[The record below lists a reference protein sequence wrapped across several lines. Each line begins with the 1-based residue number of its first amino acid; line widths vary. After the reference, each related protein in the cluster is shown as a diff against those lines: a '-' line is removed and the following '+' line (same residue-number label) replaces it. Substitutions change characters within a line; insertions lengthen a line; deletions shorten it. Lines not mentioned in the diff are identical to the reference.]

1 MPSDGEGAMTGTD
14 DIEHRIR
21 GFIDRFTPEIAARAH
36 ACRAAIRTRLPT
48 AFELVYDNYQALAL
62 AFASSERQKD
72 CVLSIAVYAK
82 VVRLFFYYGVSLPD
96 PDGRLSG
103 EGNQVRSLVLAGPE
117 TLAEPAVEALIAAA
131 LLQGERPMPDH
142 GAGMSIIKSVSAN
155 QRPRR
160 PAGA

>member
-1 MPSDGEGAMTGTD
+1 MTGTD
-14 DIEHRIR
+14 DTDRRIR
-21 GFIDRFTPEIAARAH
+21 GFIDRFTPDIATRAH
-36 ACRAAIRTRLPT
+36 ACRAAIRARLPT
-48 AFELVYDNYQALAL
+48 ALELVYDNYQALAL

-82 VVRLFFYYGVSLPD
+82 VVRLFFYYGVTLPD
-96 PDGRLSG
+96 PEGRLPG
-103 EGNQVRSLVLAGPE
+103 TGNQVRSLLLDGPE
-117 TLAEPAVEALIAAA
+117 TLADPAVEALIAAA

-142 GAGMSIIKSVSAN
+142 GAGMSIIKSVSPN

>member
-1 MPSDGEGAMTGTD
+1 MTGTD
-14 DIEHRIR
+14 DTERRIY
-21 GFIDRFTPEIAARAH
+21 GFIDCFTPEIAERAH
-36 ACRAAIRTRLPT
+36 ACRAAIRARLPT

-62 AFASSERQKD
+62 AYASSERQKD

-82 VVRLFFYYGVSLPD
+82 VVRLFFYYGVTLPD

-103 EGNQVRSLVLAGPE
+103 AGNQVRNLLLAGPE

-142 GAGMSIIKSVSAN
+142 GAGMSIIKSVSSN

-160 PAGA
+160 PAGS